1 MNGSTKELIK
11 ELIIPEFFFFL
22 FILVTRLLD
31 IVLVLLGEILS

>member
-11 ELIIPEFFFFL
+11 ELIIPEFFFL